1 MKLYPYQMQ
10 SHNTSTDQSWWII
23 QSVHRHGILRLESA
37 PEVIIISMMRLNPIR
52 RLKAF
57 PGFEY
62 ILAILVTIVFTLI
75 FLPFRTEGGQDH
87 TVLSLLYLLPVV
99 ISSVLWGL
107 GPGALVALL
116 SFLALNFFF
125 VTPFYTLLV
134 HRTQDLLVLIVFLV
148 VSITIGQL
156 VGRVSR
162 SLSETSARERDAIHL
177 YELIIHLA
185 GLQDEQEIVS
195 ALAEQT
201 LIAFQAGR
209 VDVLVEAQG
218 KTPAHHVRL
227 EDHSLQERAMGET
240 PSYIT
245 PLQFARGFMGE
256 IKIWRSESV
265 LSPTE
270 ERLLHTFASQGVLAL
285 ERVRLSQAA
294 SRARLLEESDR
305 FKSSLLSSV
314 SHELRTPLSTIKAA
328 VTSLRS
334 GAVEWDTSARAD
346 LLAAVEEETDHLNL
360 LVGNLLNM
368 SRIEA
373 GALKPERS
381 WNLLADIVSSALERS
396 RQQIE
401 KHKIDVEVSADL
413 PLVPVDYF
421 LIEQVFINLISNSA
435 KYSPE
440 GTTIRI
446 HASATN
452 NDQLKVTVQNQ
463 GPPVPE
469 EHLERIF
476 DKFYRVT
483 SADRVTGAGLGLS
496 ICKGIIEAHGG
507 RIWAENLEKGFAFNF
522 TIPLI
527 WEGHPRGFGEEV
539 VDE

>member
-1 MKLYPYQMQ
+1 MEYC
-10 SHNTSTDQSWWII
+10 
-23 QSVHRHGILRLESA
+23 
-37 PEVIIISMMRLNPIR
+37 PEVIIILMMRIRPIHR
-52 RLKAF
+52 FRNIPGLK
-57 PGFEY
+57 Y
-62 ILAILVTIVFTLI
+62 LLAILVTALFTLI
-75 FLPFRTEGGQDH
+75 FLPFRTESGQDH

-116 SFLALNFFF
+116 SFLVLNYFF
-125 VTPFYTLLV
+125 VAPFYTLFV
-134 HRTQDLLVLIVFLV
+134 HHTQDLLVLIVFLI

-162 SLSETSARERDAIHL
+162 SLAETSARERDAIHL
-177 YELIIHLA
+177 YELIMHLA
-185 GLQDEQEIVS
+185 GLQDEHEIVS

-201 LIAFQAGR
+201 LIAFHASR

-218 KTPAHHVRL
+218 SMPAHQVHV
-227 EDHSLQERAMGET
+227 EDRASPALAQADT
-240 PSYIT
+240 PSYIA

-256 IKIWRSESV
+256 IKLWRDESI
-265 LSPTE
+265 LSPAE

-294 SRARLLEESDR
+294 SRTRLLEESDR

-314 SHELRTPLSTIKAA
+314 SHELRTPLATIKAA

-334 GAVEWDTSARAD
+334 GTVEWDTDSRAD
-346 LLAAVEEETDHLNL
+346 LLAAIEEETDHLNQ

-381 WNLLADIVSSALERS
+381 WNSLAEIVSSALERS
-396 RQQIE
+396 RQQVE
-401 KHKIDVEVSADL
+401 NHTVDVQVSADL

-421 LIEQVFINLISNSA
+421 QIEQVFINLLSNSS
-435 KYSPE
+435 KYSPA
-440 GTTIRI
+440 GTTIAI
-446 HASATN
+446 SANTADN
-452 NDQLKVTVQNQ
+452 SLLHVTVQNQ
-463 GPPVPE
+463 GPSVPA

-476 DKFYRVT
+476 DKFHRIT
-483 SADRVTGAGLGLS
+483 AADRVTGAGLGLS

-507 RIWAENLEKGFAFNF
+507 QIWAENLEKGFAFNF
-522 TIPLI
+522 TLPLS
-527 WEGHPRGFGEEV
+527 WEGHTPEIGQEVIEE
-539 VDE
+539 

>member
-1 MKLYPYQMQ
+1 
-10 SHNTSTDQSWWII
+10 
-23 QSVHRHGILRLESA
+23 
-37 PEVIIISMMRLNPIR
+37 MMHLNPFRRIR
-52 RLKAF
+52 VLRSL
-57 PGFEY
+57 EY
-62 ILAILVTIVFTLI
+62 LLAILVTALFTLI

-87 TVLSLLYLLPVV
+87 TILSLLYLLPVV
-99 ISSVLWGL
+99 LSSVLWGL
-107 GPGALVALL
+107 GPGALVALS
-116 SFLALNFFF
+116 SFLALNYFF
-125 VTPFYTLLV
+125 VPPYYTLLV

-156 VGRVSR
+156 VGRVSK
-162 SLSETSARERDAIHL
+162 SLSESTAREHEAIHL

-185 GLQDEQEIVS
+185 GLKGEQEIVS

-201 LIAFQAGR
+201 LIAFKAGR

-218 KTPAHHVRL
+218 NLMAHHVRL
-227 EDHSLQERAMGET
+227 EDRSLPDQSLEET
-240 PSYIT
+240 PT
-245 PLQFARGFMGE
+245 FLAPLQSARGFLGE
-256 IKIWRSESV
+256 IKVWRAASTLTPV
-265 LSPTE
+265 E
-270 ERLLHTFASQGVLAL
+270 ERLLNTFTSQGVLAL

-294 SRARLLEESDR
+294 SRARLLEDSDR

-334 GAVEWDTSARAD
+334 KAVDWDTEARVD

-381 WNLLADIVSSALERS
+381 WNSLADIVSSAIERM
-396 RQQIE
+396 RQQTE
-401 KHKIDVEVSADL
+401 KHHVKVEVSPDL

-421 LIEQVFINLISNSA
+421 QIEQVFINLISNST

-440 GTTIRI
+440 GTTIAI
-446 HASATN
+446 HAHPLN
-452 NDQLKVTVQNQ
+452 GNRLKVMVRNQ
-463 GPPVPE
+463 GPHVSPE
-469 EHLERIF
+469 DLERIF

-483 SADRVTGAGLGLS
+483 AADRITGAGLGLS

-507 RIWAENLEKGFAFNF
+507 HIWAENLNPGFAFNF
-522 TIPLI
+522 TLPLS
-527 WEGHPRGFGEEV
+527 WEGFPLGAGQEMIVE
-539 VDE
+539 